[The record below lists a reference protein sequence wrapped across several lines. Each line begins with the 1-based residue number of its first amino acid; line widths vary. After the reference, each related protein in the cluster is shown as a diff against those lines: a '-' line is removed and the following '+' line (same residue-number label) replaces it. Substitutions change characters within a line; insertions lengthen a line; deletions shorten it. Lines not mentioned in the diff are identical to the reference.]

1 MLGNTRRA
9 WLLLL
14 CVVLFAGCSID
25 SHLQGV
31 VKVEDPFASDDE
43 REFVGLV
50 IHFLA
55 LPHGESTLIRLP
67 GGKTMLVD
75 TGSAEDWPV
84 LFGMLSER
92 KLTRLDYVV
101 VTNDQPE
108 QAGGFAFLSDRM
120 PVDTVILP
128 RLIEP
133 SIRRLVPLKGD
144 KKLLPVADGDAIRLD
159 NDVVLDVLHPSEP
172 LFLSPQ
178 DNSLVF
184 RLRHGQLRF
193 LFASAVNEKAEER
206 LLEKHG
212 GQLKAEVLKVA
223 DQGRNQASSQPF
235 LTKVDPQVAVILT
248 GRSRNEMKDSQEE
261 VLERLGESWAET
273 YITSQHG
280 TIAILSNGRDY
291 RVVKRKK

>member
-1 MLGNTRRA
+1 
-9 WLLLL
+9 
-14 CVVLFAGCSID
+14 
-25 SHLQGV
+25 
-31 VKVEDPFASDDE
+31 
-43 REFVGLV
+43 
-50 IHFLA
+50 
-55 LPHGESTLIRLP
+55 
-67 GGKTMLVD
+67 
-75 TGSAEDWPV
+75 
-84 LFGMLSER
+84 
-92 KLTRLDYVV
+92 

-248 GRSRNEMKDSQEE
+248 GKSRNEMKDSQEE